1 MKIND
6 YVKTLLTPFLLL
18 FCLLMLSACQSKPQG
33 LTAEQ
38 IAVLKQQGF
47 SLTSE
52 GWELG
57 LNAKVL
63 FGNNQD
69 TLSPQSQKT
78 LETLSRELIRV
89 GLVKVNL
96 DGYTDDYGDDKY
108 NEDLS
113 LRRANTVATAFS
125 NAGMPRANIHTRGM
139 GKRNPVASNKTQ
151 VGRAENRRVTV
162 IIVV

>member
-1 MKIND
+1 MRIND
-6 YVKTLLTPFLLL
+6 SLKTLLAPFFML
-18 FCLLMLSACQSKPQG
+18 FCLALLAGCQAKPQG
-33 LTAEQ
+33 LTPEQ

-63 FGNNQD
+63 FGNNKD
-69 TLSPQSQKT
+69 SLSPQSQQT
-78 LETLSRELIRV
+78 VENLSRELVRV
-89 GLVKVNL
+89 GLMKVNL

-108 NEDLS
+108 NDDLS
-113 LRRANTVATAFS
+113 LRRANTIAAAFA
-125 NAGMPRANIHTRGM
+125 NAGMPRGNIHTRGM

-151 VGRAENRRVTV
+151 DGRAENRRVAV

>member
-1 MKIND
+1 LKIND
-6 YVKTLLTPFLLL
+6 YVKTLFTPFLLL

-125 NAGMPRANIHTRGM
+125 NAGMPRVNIHTRGM

>member
-6 YVKTLLTPFLLL
+6 YVKTLFTPFLLL

>member
-1 MKIND
+1 LRIND
-6 YVKTLLTPFLLL
+6 CAKTLLAPFIML
-18 FCLLMLSACQSKPQG
+18 FCLIALAGCQAKPQG
-33 LTAEQ
+33 LTPEQ
-38 IAVLKQQGF
+38 IAVLKEQGF

-78 LETLSRELIRV
+78 VETLSRELVRV

-113 LRRANTVATAFS
+113 LRRANTVATAFA

-139 GKRNPVASNKTQ
+139 GKLNPVASNKTQ
-151 VGRAENRRVTV
+151 AGRAENRRVSV